1 MQEKFIMGYQTIN
14 KALEKGDCISCV
26 SYYPIITPPFESHCR
41 STQDC
46 GARTVGDKRIRMCG
60 KKAEILN
67 PTDRKPSQ
75 RKSKL
80 IAKNVTIK
88 EYLNSRDRAC

>member
-1 MQEKFIMGYQTIN
+1 MVDKFVMGYQTVTE
-14 KALEKGDCISCV
+14 ALEKGDCLSCV
-26 SYYPIITPPFESHCR
+26 SYSPAITPPFKSHCR
-41 STQDC
+41 STQDS
-46 GARTVGDKRIRMCG
+46 GSITVGEERIRMCG

-67 PTDRKPSQ
+67 PTVRQPSK